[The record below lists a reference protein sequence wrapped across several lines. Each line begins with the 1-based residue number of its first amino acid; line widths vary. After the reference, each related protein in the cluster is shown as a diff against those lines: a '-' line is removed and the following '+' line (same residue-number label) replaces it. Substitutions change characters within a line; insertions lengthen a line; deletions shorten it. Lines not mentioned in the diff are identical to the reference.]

1 MKTIGIIT
9 IHKVY
14 NYGSILQAFA
24 LQTVCERLGFQV
36 EIIDYRFPNAF
47 HFAKMEC
54 ESHKKN
60 VKAFILKLCYGLALY
75 KQHRAIDCFVSQYLH
90 LSERKYASPDELKAS
105 PPQYDIYMTG
115 SDQVWNPR
123 YCYGDPSFLLHF
135 VPAGRGK
142 IAYAASIGNVIAEK
156 SIADEYKKLLAEY
169 QAISVRELSSRFL
182 LQKLIHKDVPV
193 VLDPTLLLSPSE
205 WAKLMRKPQQQE
217 KYILCYYLNYSF
229 DPYPYVDQLTTYL
242 HEQTGYK
249 IVRIVRPPE
258 RLLNRKMNFRVGL
271 AVGDFLSLIAGA
283 SLVVTTSFHGTAFA
297 LNFSVPLFSVVAH
310 RDGTDSRQ
318 ISLLESVGLGARVL
332 ALGDPYPTKEQLPC
346 DYGAA
351 QKKLELLRKD
361 SLAFLKNSLNVE

>member
-47 HFAKMEC
+47 HFAKMER
-54 ESHKKN
+54 ESHQKN
-60 VKAFILKLCYGLALY
+60 VKAFVLKFCYGFALY

-346 DYGAA
+346 DYGEA

>member
-60 VKAFILKLCYGLALY
+60 IKAFVLKLCYGFALY

-123 YCYGDPSFLLHF
+123 YCYGDPSFCCILCLQD
-135 VPAGRGK
+135 G
-142 IAYAASIGNVIAEK
+142 EK
-156 SIADEYKKLLAEY
+156 S
-169 QAISVRELSSRFL
+169 
-182 LQKLIHKDVPV
+182 
-193 VLDPTLLLSPSE
+193 
-205 WAKLMRKPQQQE
+205 LMQP
-217 KYILCYYLNYSF
+217 
-229 DPYPYVDQLTTYL
+229 
-242 HEQTGYK
+242 
-249 IVRIVRPPE
+249 
-258 RLLNRKMNFRVGL
+258 
-271 AVGDFLSLIAGA
+271 A
-283 SLVVTTSFHGTAFA
+283 
-297 LNFSVPLFSVVAH
+297 
-310 RDGTDSRQ
+310 
-318 ISLLESVGLGARVL
+318 
-332 ALGDPYPTKEQLPC
+332 
-346 DYGAA
+346 
-351 QKKLELLRKD
+351 
-361 SLAFLKNSLNVE
+361 